1 MYISKKDAKLYL
13 LVGYLTFNFVYIFIR
28 LIMFYSYFSAEPLLF
43 IYQMATIFL
52 AAASLLCW
60 FMREKFF
67 WYLIF
72 YALILLPLTYCAGYF
87 KVAVATVTA
96 GSSLGELL
104 TINYVTA
111 VYTLAGLG
119 FTLFLFDSDI
129 LERFKVERLNIAAL
143 IIPTGLIIL
152 YNLFIV

>member
-13 LVGYLTFNFVYIFIR
+13 LVGYLTFSFVYIFIR
-28 LIMFYSYFSAEPLLF
+28 LVMFYSYFSAEPLLF

-87 KVAVATVTA
+87 KVAATTVTA

-104 TINYVTA
+104 SINYVTVLYA
-111 VYTLAGLG
+111 IVGFG

-129 LERFKVERLNIAAL
+129 LERFKVERVNITAL
-143 IIPTGLIIL
+143 IIPTILIIL
-152 YNLFIV
+152 YNLFVV